1 DGLVLRVRLGAAG
14 RVLRVWQFWYARD
27 GRRQRIGLGAWPA
40 VSLTE
45 ARDKAQRY
53 RELLRAGITPTAALP
68 AAEAGQPLVPRTV
81 GELATRW
88 AADYLAQQHK
98 DGGAAVM
105 AAYRRHIAPALDR

>member
-1 DGLVLRVRLGAAG
+1 MAKHTLRKSEIEERRPPDGTKEPTLYDGDGLVLRVRLGAAG

-53 RELLRAGITPTAALP
+53 RELLRAGITPTAAP
-68 AAEAGQPLVPRTV
+68 AAPEAGQPVVPRTV
-81 GELATRW
+81 R
-88 AADYLAQQHK
+88 
-98 DGGAAVM
+98 
-105 AAYRRHIAPALDR
+105 AL